1 MAPHTEIRTE
11 LEPPVT
17 LTTTVAIGRILAG
30 QAYQNAVPALA
41 LGSTTAEC
49 IACVL
54 RMQG

>member
-17 LTTTVAIGRILAG
+17 LTTTAVIGRILAG
-30 QAYQNAVPALA
+30 QAFYSPVPALA

-54 RMQG
+54 RTQG